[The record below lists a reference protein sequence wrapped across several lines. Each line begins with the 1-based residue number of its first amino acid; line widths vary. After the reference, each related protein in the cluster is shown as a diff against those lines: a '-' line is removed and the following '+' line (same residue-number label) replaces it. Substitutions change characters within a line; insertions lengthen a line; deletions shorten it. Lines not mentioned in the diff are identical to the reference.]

1 MLQGGK
7 REIDPGEGSETKD
20 LYRVPFMFSSAM
32 DNRLLTGQLGFP
44 SVCYRRNIGNAS
56 FGLSESKTI
65 MSTLDTQTAQEH
77 NRDCK
82 VFIAERTGI
91 YME

>member
-1 MLQGGK
+1 
-7 REIDPGEGSETKD
+7 
-20 LYRVPFMFSSAM
+20 MFSSAM

-44 SVCYRRNIGNAS
+44 NVPQKCYRRNIGNAS
-56 FGLSESKTI
+56 FGLSESKII